1 MLATDR
7 TATGTLQDIGQLDH
21 SVTSEYRIFGPP
33 GAGKTTNLTRQIR
46 RAVERFGQDS
56 VLVTSFSRTAAA
68 ELAGRE
74 LPLSP
79 DRIGTLHSHCFHA
92 LGCPQIAEC
101 NVDDWNNDNPHLQ
114 ITPKKKQGRLDG
126 DEAAS
131 DDGSERERAG
141 DEYLEQLSRWRGM
154 MIPRGGWPAIVREF
168 AAKWQQYK
176 DAHGLLDFCDLIDIT
191 HRDVPFAPKH
201 PSVIF
206 ADEAQDLNRM
216 QLRLI
221 RKWGERANYFIVAA
235 DDDQCQPPGTMV
247 RTRGGEVPIEDLD
260 PERHAVLVYA
270 PTDGRIFGTQGRNY
284 RFRKASRRH
293 DWLMHTIHAGSRS
306 TRCTPEHKFLVRW
319 VKGELLERAHVIY
332 LMRQGY
338 RFRVGWCKLI
348 RSDGVFHLGHRA
360 RLEHADAA
368 WVLRVVYN
376 RTEASIYESYIAAKY
391 GLPLATF
398 HPMNGA
404 AHYTEESLGR
414 LFDLLKDDLPL
425 RAVQCLFDHH
435 RDPRFPLYSPQR
447 AAAKRGGSTAF
458 IVEAANLL
466 PRLMAVPVHDSAN
479 RVVWV
484 PMDTETGH
492 YRGLVYSLDVE
503 KYHTYIADGIATHNC
518 IYGFTG
524 ATPDAVLDPEIPDD
538 HKIILKQ
545 SYRVPR
551 AIHARA
557 VRWIE
562 QVTRRQEKSYL
573 PRPFDG
579 ELNRLSSGTYKS
591 PEYYILKTALQHLE
605 RGQTVMFLAA
615 CGYMLQPV
623 IQVLRKNAIP
633 FHNPYRRSNGFWN
646 PLRMSRG
653 AGSNRVLSLLV
664 AHPQFG
670 EGSRTWTCGDLALWV
685 EWLHSEGVIQRGA
698 KKKLSSLTTADT
710 ATIETLDDTFEPG
723 ALEALLQTFEGNYSE
738 LLDWWRRRLNPT
750 VFKRAQFPADIA
762 AVRGP
767 RALLDVPRVVV
778 GTIHSVK
785 GGEADVVYLI
795 PDLSREGDAAY
806 QQAGAPRDSVIRQ
819 FYVGMTRA
827 RETLYICQQESGM
840 AVRI

>member
-1 MLATDR
+1 MPSTEAN
-7 TATGTLQDIGQLDH
+7 ATGTLQAIGHLDH
-21 SVTSEYRIFGPP
+21 SVTSEYRLYGPP
-33 GAGKTTNLTRQIR
+33 GTGKTTNLTRQIR

-68 ELAGRE
+68 ELAGRD

-92 LGCPQIAEC
+92 LGCPPIAEC
-101 NVDDWNNDNPHLQ
+101 NLDEWNKDNPHLQ
-114 ITPKKKQGRLDG
+114 ITPKKKQGPLDG
-126 DEAAS
+126 EESAG
-131 DDGSERERAG
+131 DDGGEREKSG
-141 DEYLEQLSRWRGM
+141 DGYLEQLNRWRGM
-154 MIPRGGWPAIVREF
+154 MIPLDGWPAVVREF
-168 AAKWQQYK
+168 AVKWQRYK
-176 DAHGLLDFCDLIDIT
+176 DAHGLFDFCDLIDVAL
-191 HRDVPFAPKH
+191 RDLLLAPKG

-221 RKWGERANYFIVAA
+221 RKWGERAHYFIVAA

-247 RTRGGEVPIEDLD
+247 RTRGGEVPIENLD
-260 PERHAVLVYA
+260 PERHALLVYDPA
-270 PTDGRIFGTQGRNY
+270 DGRIFGTQSRNY

-293 DWLMHTIHAGSRS
+293 DGLMHTIHAGSRS

-319 VKGELLERAHVIY
+319 VKGELLDRAHVIY
-332 LMRQGY
+332 LMRQEG
-338 RFRVGWCKLI
+338 RFRLGWCKLI

-368 WVLRVVYN
+368 WVLRVVYD

-398 HPMNGA
+398 RPMNGA

-414 LFDLLKDDLPL
+414 LFDLLKEDLPL

-435 RDPRFPLYSPQR
+435 RDPRHPLYTPER

-466 PRLMAVPVHDSAN
+466 PSLMAVPIPDGAN
-479 RVVWV
+479 RVAWV
-484 PMDTETGH
+484 PIDIETGH
-492 YRGLVYSLDVE
+492 YQGLVYSLDVE

-518 IYGFTG
+518 IYGWTG
-524 ATPDAVLDPEIPDD
+524 ATPDAVLEPDIPED

-562 QVTRRQEKSYL
+562 QVTRRQQKAYL
-573 PRPFDG
+573 PRPCDG
-579 ELNRLSSGTYKS
+579 ELNRLSGGTYKS
-591 PEYYILKTALQHLE
+591 PEYLILKTALQHLE
-605 RGQTVMFLAA
+605 QGKSVMFLAS
-615 CGYMLQPV
+615 CGYMLRPIV
-623 IQVLRKNAIP
+623 QVLRKNAIP
-633 FHNPYRRSNGFWN
+633 FHNPYRRINGFWN
-646 PLRMSRG
+646 PLRMGRG
-653 AGSNRVLSLLV
+653 SSANRVLALLA

-670 EGSRTWTCGDLALWV
+670 EDSRAWTCGDVALWA
-685 EWLHSEGVIQRGA
+685 EWLHSEGIIKHGA
-698 KKKLSSLTTADT
+698 RKKLTALAPADT

-723 ALEALLQTFEGNYSE
+723 ALEALLKTFEGDYRE
-738 LLDWWRRRLNPT
+738 LLHWWRRRLNAAF
-750 VFKRAQFPADIA
+750 FKRAQFPADIA
-762 AVRGP
+762 AFRGP
-767 RALLDVPRVVV
+767 QALLDVPRVIV

-785 GGEADVVYLI
+785 GGEADVVYLF
-795 PDLSREGDAAY
+795 PDLSGEGDAAY

-840 AVRI
+840 AVRL